1 MKELNENYWEK
12 IKNKKRI
19 VVKVGSSTLTH
30 KDTGNL
36 NYSQLEKLVRAI
48 SDLKSSGKE
57 VILVSSGA
65 VACGR
70 EALKIGTRPKT
81 MPEKQACAAVGQC
94 KLMVNYHKLFA
105 EYGQISSQVLM
116 TKYNINQEKSYK
128 NLKNTFQELLK
139 YGSIPIVNEN
149 DAIATDEIEFGE
161 NDTLSAMVAA
171 ITKADLLILLTDI
184 DGLYTDDPFQNEEAK
199 RIDVVTNCVTKEVRK
214 MAKKSSDSDVG
225 TGGMYTKVLAANII
239 NPIGID
245 MLISSGK
252 EPNVLNKISKG
263 EKHGTLFVANKE
275 TTKDVRNYL
284 VSKMEEVKE

>member
-1 MKELNENYWEK
+1 MKELNENYWER
-12 IKNKKRI
+12 IKAKKRI

-36 NYSQLEKLVRAI
+36 NYTQLEKLVRAI

-116 TKYNINQEKSYK
+116 TKYNINQEKSYE

-171 ITKADLLILLTDI
+171 ITKADLLVLLTDI

-199 RIDVVTNCVTKEVRK
+199 RIDIVTNCVAKEVRK

-252 EPNVLNKISKG
+252 EPNVLNKIIKG
-263 EKHGTLFVANKE
+263 EKHGTLFLANKE